1 MDQFAAASFSDIA
14 NTSLGRKVWSFLHRD
29 ETVIRLE
36 TATYLRRPALEAVQ
50 RELLAEF
57 GDEIRPDRWKQMIGR
72 MTRQIMESKGY
83 SLDRSG
89 VRIRDGELFTSA
101 ARYKGKQS

>member
-1 MDQFAAASFSDIA
+1 MEPFAAASFSDIA
-14 NTSLGRKVWSFLHRD
+14 KTPLGKQVWSFLNNHD
-29 ETVIRLE
+29 IVIRLE

-50 RELLAEF
+50 RELLAKF
-57 GDEIRPDRWKQMIGR
+57 GDEIRPDRWKQMMGR

-83 SLDRSG
+83 ALDRSG

-101 ARYKGKQS
+101 ARYKGQ